1 MTSLLKGYICLHFVL
16 TDEVCTG
23 TYRGLFPPE
32 QLITGIED
40 AANNYARGY
49 YTVGKEILD
58 VVLDG
63 TRKLAEQCTGLQ
75 VGMTDC

>member
-1 MTSLLKGYICLHFVL
+1 
-16 TDEVCTG
+16 VCTG
-23 TYRGLFPPE
+23 KYRGLFPPE